1 MKQNT
6 KSMITQ
12 VAVETAKTKASD
24 AVETAKDVATN
35 TVNTAKEKI
44 GGLRK

>member
-1 MKQNT
+1 MC
-6 KSMITQ
+6 IRDR
-12 VAVETAKTKASD
+12 VAVETAKIKASD

-35 TVNTAKEKI
+35 TVNTAKDKI